1 MSRYPS
7 LDDLGQLIREDNQ
20 ELGYTYV
27 YNYDD
32 GGNLVSK
39 VKYNYTSGSLSG
51 KTPIQTYDRSFSGD
65 KVTNIASED
74 YYGMYIS
81 IEYDAVGNPIRMWE
95 DGFDMYG
102 YALEWEGR
110 QLVSVGSVSDYTD
123 VATFLEYT
131 YNADGIRTS
140 KTYNGVKHE
149 YFLNGSQVLAET
161 WTENNVEHLF
171 RMIGG
176 FIDEE
181 NF

>member
-1 MSRYPS
+1 MTNKKNNDKIKLS
-7 LDDLGQLIREDNQ
+7 
-20 ELGYTYV
+20 
-27 YNYDD
+27 D
-32 GGNLVSK
+32 G
-39 VKYNYTSGSLSG
+39 KY
-51 KTPIQTYDRSFSGD
+51 
-65 KVTNIASED
+65 
-74 YYGMYIS
+74 
-81 IEYDAVGNPIRMWE
+81 AVGNPIRMWE